1 MVHLV
6 LIFIL
11 IIIFCARKLFSKTY
25 LTPTGVLCGIWILI
39 LSLKVIFAP
48 DFYFGYEAVF
58 YISSF
63 SMFFFIGELL
73 FYFLSKENDVEDV
86 KEIKPFYENSEDYKN
101 RLKRYTIWISFISL
115 FGSLFYLKAFV
126 DHFGS
131 FAEFLIAGELI
142 RVDLF
147 DGNISIPTI
156 SLFAML
162 LSYSAINLSMVFYSK
177 YGFSWF
183 QTIPFLSV
191 LILSFSQAARA
202 GMVIVIFQIL
212 SGKIFRL
219 LNKKE
224 GKTELRLLKPL
235 LYILPTLL
243 IIFVLI
249 ESFRYQAY
257 EYDSD
262 RVEFTKGSF
271 NVYTFG
277 GVSGFSTYL
286 DQVHKSTNDL
296 TYGRYTFSSLY
307 NLLGIAKS
315 ETGIYEQYLNV
326 SPTHTANIYSIFRPL
341 LEDFG
346 YLGMLIW
353 ALILGMIANFSFRY
367 SLRGSLIGISICVSL
382 YIYLMFSFIAP
393 LTQFN
398 SYLLSCFLS
407 PLIIQI
413 SKFRFK
419 LF

>member
-1 MVHLV
+1 MDHLV
-6 LIFIL
+6 LIVL
-11 IIIFCARKLFSKTY
+11 LLIIFCLRKLFSKTY
-25 LTPTGVLCGIWILI
+25 LTPTGILCGIWILI
-39 LSLKVIFAP
+39 LSLKVLSAP
-48 DFYFGYEAVF
+48 DFYFSYEAGF
-58 YISSF
+58 YIFSF
-63 SMFFFIGELL
+63 TLFFFIGELL
-73 FYFLSKENDVEDV
+73 FYFLSKENQVDGNN
-86 KEIKPFYENSEDYKN
+86 EIKVFYEYGEDYKN

-147 DGNISIPTI
+147 DGNIAIPAI
-156 SLFAML
+156 SLFSML
-162 LSYSAINLSMVFYSK
+162 LSYSAINLAMVFYSK
-177 YGFSWF
+177 YGFAWF

-212 SGKIFRL
+212 AGKIFRL
-219 LNKKE
+219 LNENE
-224 GKTELRLLKPL
+224 GKIELKLLKPL

-243 IIFVLI
+243 IIFTLI

-257 EYDSD
+257 EYNSE
-262 RVEFTKGSF
+262 RAEFTGNSF

-286 DQVHKSTNDL
+286 DEVHRSTNDL

-307 NLLGIAKS
+307 NLLGIAKA

-326 SPTHTANIYSIFRPL
+326 SPTNTANIYSIFRPL

-407 PLIIQI
+407 PFIIQM

>member
-6 LIFIL
+6 LIFLLL
-11 IIIFCARKLFSKTY
+11 IIFSIRKLFSKTY
-25 LTPTGVLCGIWILI
+25 LTPTGVLCGIWMIVLF
-39 LSLKVIFAP
+39 LKVIIAP
-48 DFYFGYEAVF
+48 DFYFNYEAVF
-58 YISSF
+58 YIFSF
-63 SMFFFIGELL
+63 CLFFFIGELL
-73 FYFLSKENDVEDV
+73 FYFLSKINKTENIKYFDELREDA
-86 KEIKPFYENSEDYKN
+86 KF
-101 RLKRYTIWISFISL
+101 RLKKYTIWISFISL
-115 FGSLFYLKAFV
+115 LGSLFYLKSFV

-142 RVDLF
+142 REDLF
-147 DGNISIPTI
+147 DGNIAIPAI

-162 LSYSAINLSMVFYSK
+162 LSYSAINLSMVYYSK
-177 YGFSWF
+177 YGFAWF
-183 QTIPFLSV
+183 QVIPFLSV

-202 GMVIVIFQIL
+202 GLVIVIFQIL
-212 SGKIFRL
+212 CGKIFRL
-219 LNKKE
+219 LNKNE
-224 GKTELRLLKPL
+224 INVELKLLKPL

-243 IIFVLI
+243 IIFTLI

-257 EYDSD
+257 EYNSE
-262 RVEFTKGSF
+262 RAEFTKNSF

-277 GVSGFSTYL
+277 GVSGFSSYL
-286 DQVHKSTNDL
+286 DEVHKITNDL

-307 NLLGIAKS
+307 SLLGIAKA

-326 SPTHTANIYSIFRPL
+326 SPTQTANIYSIFRPL

-353 ALILGMIANFSFRY
+353 ALLLGMVANFSFRN
-367 SLRGSLIGISICVSL
+367 SLSGSLIGISICVSI

-398 SYLLSCFLS
+398 SYILSCFLS
-407 PLIIQI
+407 PFIIYI
-413 SKFRFK
+413 SKFSLK

>member
-1 MVHLV
+1 MAHLV
-6 LIFIL
+6 LIVLLL
-11 IIIFCARKLFSKTY
+11 IVFCLRKLFSKTY
-25 LTPTGVLCGIWILI
+25 LTPTGILCGIWILI
-39 LSLKVIFAP
+39 LSLKVISAP
-48 DFYFGYEAVF
+48 DFYFSYEAGF
-58 YISSF
+58 YIFSF
-63 SMFFFIGELL
+63 TLFFFIGELL
-73 FYFLSKENDVEDV
+73 FYFLSKENQADDNN
-86 KEIKPFYENSEDYKN
+86 EIRVFYEYGEDYKD

-115 FGSLFYLKAFV
+115 LGSLFYLKAFV
-126 DHFGS
+126 NHFGS

-147 DGNISIPTI
+147 DGNIPIPAFA
-156 SLFAML
+156 LFSML

-177 YGFSWF
+177 YGFAWF

-202 GMVIVIFQIL
+202 GLVIVIFQIL
-212 SGKIFRL
+212 AGKIFRL
-219 LNKKE
+219 LNTNDRKIEMK
-224 GKTELRLLKPL
+224 LLKPL
-235 LYILPTLL
+235 LYIIPTLL
-243 IIFVLI
+243 IIFTLI
-249 ESFRYQAY
+249 ESFRYQSY
-257 EYDSD
+257 EFDSD
-262 RVEFTKGSF
+262 RAEFTKNSF

-277 GVSGFSTYL
+277 GISGFSTYL
-286 DQVHKSTNDL
+286 DEVHTASNDL

-307 NLLGIAKS
+307 SLLGIAKA

-353 ALILGMIANFSFRY
+353 ALILGMIANFSFRH
-367 SLRGSLIGISICVSL
+367 SLKGALIGTSICVSL

-407 PLIIQI
+407 PFIIQM

>member
-1 MVHLV
+1 LVHLV
-6 LIFIL
+6 LIFLL
-11 IIIFCARKLFSKTY
+11 IIIFFARKLFSRTY

-39 LSLKVIFAP
+39 ISLKVILAP

-58 YISSF
+58 YIGSF

-73 FYFLSKENDVEDV
+73 FYFLSKENDTEEI
-86 KEIKPFYENSEDYKN
+86 KEIKPFYEHGEEFKN
-101 RLKRYTIWISFISL
+101 RLRKYIIWISFISL
-115 FGSLFYLKAFV
+115 FGSLFYLKAFIN
-126 DHFGS
+126 HFGS

-142 RVDLF
+142 RADLF
-147 DGNISIPTI
+147 DGNISIPAI
-156 SLFAML
+156 SIFSML
-162 LSYSAINLSMVFYSK
+162 LSYSAINLSMVFYSR
-177 YGFSWF
+177 YGFYWF
-183 QTIPFLSV
+183 QTIPFFSV

-202 GMVIVIFQIL
+202 GMVIVIFQIV

-219 LNKKE
+219 LSKNE
-224 GKTELRLLKPL
+224 GKIELKLVKPL

-243 IIFVLI
+243 IIFTLI
-249 ESFRYQAY
+249 ESFRYQAF
-257 EYDSD
+257 EYNSE
-262 RVEFTKGSF
+262 RVEFTKNTF

-286 DQVHKSTNDL
+286 DEVHKSTNDL

-307 NLLGIAKS
+307 NLLGIAKA
-315 ETGIYEQYLNV
+315 ETGIYDQYLNV
-326 SPTHTANIYSIFRPL
+326 SPTQTANIYSIFRPL

-367 SLRGSLIGISICVSL
+367 SLRGSLIGISMCVSI

-398 SYLLSCFLS
+398 SFLLSCFLA

-413 SKFRFK
+413 SKIRLK

>member
-6 LIFIL
+6 LIFLL
-11 IIIFCARKLFSKTY
+11 IIIFFARKLFSRTY

-39 LSLKVIFAP
+39 ISLKVILAP

-58 YISSF
+58 YIGSF

-73 FYFLSKENDVEDV
+73 FYFLSKENDTEEI
-86 KEIKPFYENSEDYKN
+86 KEIKPFYEHGEEFKN
-101 RLKRYTIWISFISL
+101 RLRKYIIWISFISL
-115 FGSLFYLKAFV
+115 FGSLFYLKAFIN
-126 DHFGS
+126 HFGS

-142 RVDLF
+142 RADLF
-147 DGNISIPTI
+147 DGNISIPAI
-156 SLFAML
+156 SIFSML
-162 LSYSAINLSMVFYSK
+162 LSYSAINLSMVFYSR
-177 YGFSWF
+177 YGFYWF
-183 QTIPFLSV
+183 QTIPFFSV

-202 GMVIVIFQIL
+202 GMVIVIFQIV

-219 LNKKE
+219 LSKNE
-224 GKTELRLLKPL
+224 GKIELKLVKPL

-243 IIFVLI
+243 IIFTLI
-249 ESFRYQAY
+249 ESFRYQAF
-257 EYDSD
+257 EYNSE
-262 RVEFTKGSF
+262 RVEFTKNTF

-286 DQVHKSTNDL
+286 DEVHKSTNDL

-307 NLLGIAKS
+307 NLLGIAKA
-315 ETGIYEQYLNV
+315 ETGIYDQYLNV
-326 SPTHTANIYSIFRPL
+326 SPTQTANIYSIFRPL

-367 SLRGSLIGISICVSL
+367 SLRGSLIGISMCVSI

-398 SYLLSCFLS
+398 SFLLSCFLA

-413 SKFRFK
+413 SKIRLK